1 MKLAGYVRVSTD
13 EQRPDLQRDALRQYA
28 GIHGHEL
35 VQVHEDLGLSGA
47 DSARPGLATLMAE
60 ARRRRFQAVLVWK
73 FDRFARSTFDLLE
86 ALQTFRSLGIDFMSV
101 TEGVDTTTPAGKM
114 VLTFL
119 AAIAEFERGLI
130 SERITAGIRS
140 ARARGVRW
148 AGERQVD
155 VGRARE
161 LLAAGYSMVHV
172 ARLLEVPRPTL
183 IRKLHAPAAP
193 GAWRSEA

>member
-13 EQRPDLQRDALRQYA
+13 DQRPDLQRDALRHYA
-28 GIHGHEL
+28 GAHGHEL
-35 VQVHEDLGLSGA
+35 VQLHEDLGLSGA
-47 DSARPGLATLMAE
+47 DQARPGLAALMAE

-148 AGERQVD
+148 ARERPVD
-155 VGRARE
+155 LGRARE
-161 LLAAGYSMVHV
+161 LLAAGHSMVHV

-183 IRKLHAPAAP
+183 IRKLGPVA
-193 GAWRSEA
+193 RREA

>member
-13 EQRPDLQRDALRQYA
+13 EQQPDLQRDALRSYA
-28 GIHGHEL
+28 GAHGHEL

-47 DSARPGLATLMAE
+47 DQARPGLAALMAE
-60 ARRRRFQAVLVWK
+60 AHRRRFQAVLVWK
-73 FDRFARSTFDLLE
+73 FDRFARSTIDLLE
-86 ALQTFRSLGIDFMSV
+86 ALQTFRALGIDFMSV
-101 TEGVDTTTPAGKM
+101 TEGVDTTTAAGKM

-148 AGERQVD
+148 AGERTVD
-155 VGRARE
+155 LVRARE
-161 LLAAGYSMVHV
+161 LLAQGFSMVHV

-183 IRKLHAPAAP
+183 IRKLHRQVGP
-193 GAWRSEA
+193 